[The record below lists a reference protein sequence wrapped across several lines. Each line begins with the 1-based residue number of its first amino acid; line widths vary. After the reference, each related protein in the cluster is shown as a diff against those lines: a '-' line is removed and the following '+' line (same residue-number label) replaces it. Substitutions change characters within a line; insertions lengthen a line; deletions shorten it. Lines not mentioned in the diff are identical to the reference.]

1 MCAPFA
7 RRLCLLGMRISA
19 CCVHTHAPALHVLL
33 QVTYLSGSQLH
44 MHINGTATPVCPHCC
59 ISQVYFMIGFANDAA
74 KFWYYYLMTASTLLM
89 MTSFGLFLVSAT
101 SMVELAQ
108 MLSGAINFLFNQFNG
123 ERQVAAAMHV

>member
-1 MCAPFA
+1 MPRPRTAA
-7 RRLCLLGMRISA
+7 
-19 CCVHTHAPALHVLL
+19 ALSL
-33 QVTYLSGSQLH
+33 
-44 MHINGTATPVCPHCC
+44 P
-59 ISQVYFMIGFANDAA
+59 QVYFMIGFADDAA

-123 ERQVAAAMHV
+123 EGQNKEENNLVS

>member
-1 MCAPFA
+1 MIDFA
-7 RRLCLLGMRISA
+7 
-19 CCVHTHAPALHVLL
+19 H
-33 QVTYLSGSQLH
+33 
-44 MHINGTATPVCPHCC
+44 
-59 ISQVYFMIGFANDAA
+59 DAA

-123 ERQVAAAMHV
+123 EDSLSRLQTVTCVARPHCWCLARPAHCRNVSSTLRICRAVMCISCSVCHLSLCPARLVITYNFILIFRLCYA